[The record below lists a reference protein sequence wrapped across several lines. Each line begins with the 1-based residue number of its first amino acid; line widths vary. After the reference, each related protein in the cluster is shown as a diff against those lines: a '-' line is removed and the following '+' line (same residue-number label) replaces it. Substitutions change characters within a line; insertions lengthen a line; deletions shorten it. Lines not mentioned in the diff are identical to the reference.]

1 MYFIINFIIVSTKKR
16 CLKCNDAQCEHCR
29 CPGYIDCDHKP
40 VFIILLYQGEA
51 CKRTKYNKRL
61 VCNNCERRKL
71 EQYFFIYFFNRKK
84 REVLF
89 NTMNTMNTVNSIN
102 NSINMNNFQQLSV
115 FILLLFRIINYNNI
129 LPFHLLYLMYLLYI
143 IRNNLV

>member
-40 VFIILLYQGEA
+40 VFILLYQGEA

-71 EQYFFIYFFNRKK
+71 EQYFFIY
-84 REVLF
+84 
-89 NTMNTMNTVNSIN
+89 S
-102 NSINMNNFQQLSV
+102 FQQKEKRS
-115 FILLLFRIINYNNI
+115 II
-129 LPFHLLYLMYLLYI
+129 
-143 IRNNLV
+143 